1 MQLEEYIV
9 LTIKHIDLLERR
21 VLKGEQIPHEE
32 KIFSIFEQYTEWITK
47 GKQHKSVE
55 LGKKLCITTDQNNLI
70 VDYRIMDHQADSQI
84 VIDIPADLL
93 SKYKISS
100 WRFEKGFYH
109 QDNKTLLSEE
119 VDQVIMPKK
128 GKPNKKE
135 KEEECQPLFKKLR
148 HKHSAI
154 ESNINEL
161 EHRGLNRCP
170 DRGLDHFKRYI
181 GTGVCAYNL
190 YKIGTRLRE
199 MKLEEQLRLR
209 RETKLRLVA

>member
-1 MQLEEYIV
+1 M
-9 LTIKHIDLLERR
+9 
-21 VLKGEQIPHEE
+21 
-32 KIFSIFEQYTEWITK
+32 
-47 GKQHKSVE
+47 
-55 LGKKLCITTDQNNLI
+55 
-70 VDYRIMDHQADSQI
+70 
-84 VIDIPADLL
+84 
-93 SKYKISS
+93 
-100 WRFEKGFYH
+100 
-109 QDNKTLLSEE
+109 SEE

-181 GTGVCAYNL
+181 GTGVSAYNL